1 MSGGPF
7 AVVERI
13 HFSEMA
19 YKVSSMERGPEQG
32 PVIGCVMKWFEA
44 MRSPRPHP
52 ASIAR
57 LPDRNKC
64 QHKGSRGPGAR
75 ELPTDFQ
82 KEAKSGP
89 AQPPFILT
97 APVPTSPAS

>member
-32 PVIGCVMKWFEA
+32 PVIGSV
-44 MRSPRPHP
+44 S
-52 ASIAR
+52 
-57 LPDRNKC
+57 
-64 QHKGSRGPGAR
+64 
-75 ELPTDFQ
+75 
-82 KEAKSGP
+82 
-89 AQPPFILT
+89 
-97 APVPTSPAS
+97 